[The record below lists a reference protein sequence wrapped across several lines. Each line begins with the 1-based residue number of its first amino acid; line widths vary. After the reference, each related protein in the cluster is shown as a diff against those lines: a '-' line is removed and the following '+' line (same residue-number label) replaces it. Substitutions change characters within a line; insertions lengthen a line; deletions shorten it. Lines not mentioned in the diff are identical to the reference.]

1 MVLGWIISSAFKTVS
16 AGAKSAFGN
25 KSFTENMKDEFSTDS
40 FFGKLLIDTKKDKFE
55 KHDIV
60 KIMMK
65 GNLPDLSIPNAY
77 WGIKIYDAT
86 EKITDDSK
94 PLFPVN
100 SIFEQ
105 FKEPLTDAYDFRS
118 PSFSLKPGLVYP
130 NWFQLHGFFPLMIT
144 PPYGGRRNL
153 QILIYLG
160 NADNPVIFANGYLAE
175 GSPKWYWGQFI
186 KIEENFDF
194 KGYIEAADDMDESI
208 AVGLKLAVSVAM
220 ADGNLDETEGNT
232 IKDFIVK
239 IISGFEGERH
249 NKLKDMFNKAFRDSF
264 AEAQSGD
271 LNLNNIIKKMNEIA
285 SNPIKY
291 SAIELCYKVMSADGV
306 ANNEELK
313 TLDKIAKGL
322 KLDTNLIKKIK
333 DKSILELDPITA
345 ESSDMES
352 ILGINPN
359 WNKENIKSHLNKEF
373 KKWNSRYQNLSEGKE
388 RENAQFMLDCIAEAR
403 KKYDK

>member
-1 MVLGWIISSAFKTVS
+1 
-16 AGAKSAFGN
+16 
-25 KSFTENMKDEFSTDS
+25 
-40 FFGKLLIDTKKDKFE
+40 
-55 KHDIV
+55 
-60 KIMMK
+60 
-65 GNLPDLSIPNAY
+65 
-77 WGIKIYDAT
+77 
-86 EKITDDSK
+86 
-94 PLFPVN
+94 
-100 SIFEQ
+100 
-105 FKEPLTDAYDFRS
+105 
-118 PSFSLKPGLVYP
+118 
-130 NWFQLHGFFPLMIT
+130 MIT

-153 QILIYLG
+153 QILVYLG

-175 GSPKWYWGQFI
+175 GSPKWHWGQFI
-186 KIEENFDF
+186 NIKENFDF

-249 NKLKDMFNKAFRDSF
+249 NKLKNMFNKAFKDSF
-264 AEAQSGD
+264 ADAQSGN
-271 LNLNNIIKKMNEIA
+271 LNLINIIKEMNEIA

-291 SAIELCYKVMSADGV
+291 TTIELCYKVMSADGV

-322 KLDTNLIKKIK
+322 KLDESLIKKIK
-333 DKSILELDPITA
+333 DKSVLELNPISA

-352 ILGINPN
+352 VLGINTD
-359 WNKENIKSHLNKEF
+359 WNKEKIKTHLNKEF